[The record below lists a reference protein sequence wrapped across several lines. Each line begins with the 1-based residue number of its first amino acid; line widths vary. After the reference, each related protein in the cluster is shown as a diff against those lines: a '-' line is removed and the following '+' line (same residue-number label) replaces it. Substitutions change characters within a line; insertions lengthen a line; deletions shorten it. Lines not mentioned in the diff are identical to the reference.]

1 MKSVIVE
8 TSGLCHYEIT
18 GDRAE
23 EAAEDLRRRLDF
35 INRDYYTRTPL
46 EDIAAARRTV
56 AELYSVEI
64 RAEV

>member
-1 MKSVIVE
+1 MKSIIIE
-8 TSGLCHYEIT
+8 TSGLYHYEIT

-35 INRDYYTRTPL
+35 IERDYYTRTPL
-46 EDIAAARRTV
+46 EDISSARQTV
-56 AELYSVEI
+56 AEMYGVEI